1 MGEMGGARQSFAEDV
16 RRKSKMKIGIRR
28 ESPHEIDLTLTR
40 GSSSV
45 PLVLHYLSVKIQ
57 AKGHAMSEDIRRPD
71 VLTVLSDMQSLT
83 RAIDTDPQNTQL
95 YIKRGMA
102 SFQLG
107 NIAAAI
113 DDFDRA
119 ERLNP
124 ALSPD
129 LWQRGIAYY
138 YAERFE
144 DGAKQFETDLTVNGH
159 DVEETV
165 WRYLCQAQ
173 PQGAEAARHAML
185 PVRDDSRPVMSWVY
199 QLFAGTCEPEAVIAH
214 YGDAE
219 RRERFY
225 SALYVGLYYEAKRDP
240 ERARHYVSL
249 AADMRVTED
258 YMGWVAI
265 VHQRL
270 RGWTQDR
277 GNAP

>member
-1 MGEMGGARQSFAEDV
+1 MPRTSFAAHSCNPNEN
-16 RRKSKMKIGIRR
+16 IRMPNISTVTS
-28 ESPHEIDLTLTR
+28 EVQL
-40 GSSSV
+40 
-45 PLVLHYLSVKIQ
+45 LSG
-57 AKGHAMSEDIRRPD
+57 ALEA
-71 VLTVLSDMQSLT
+71 
-83 RAIDTDPQNTQL
+83 DPQNTQL

-107 NIAAAI
+107 NIAASI

-124 ALSPD
+124 ALTPY

-144 DGAKQFETDLTVNGH
+144 DGAHQFETDLIVNAH

-173 PQGAEAARHAML
+173 TLGADAARQALL
-185 PVRDDSRPVMSWVY
+185 PVRGDSRPVMHGVY
-199 QLFAGTCEPEAVIAH
+199 QLFAGTCQPETVIAR
-214 YGDAE
+214 YENAG

-225 SALYVGLYYEAKRDP
+225 STLYVGLYFEAERDP
-240 ERARHYVSL
+240 HRTRDFIGL
-249 AADMRVTED
+249 AADMQVTED
-258 YMGWVAI
+258 YMNWVAI

-270 RGWTQDR
+270 RGWTQD
-277 GNAP
+277 

>member
-1 MGEMGGARQSFAEDV
+1 MPQQVNHGVGEAVMGVPLG
-16 RRKSKMKIGIRR
+16 K
-28 ESPHEIDLTLTR
+28 IDLTPT
-40 GSSSV
+40 GSSSSV
-45 PLVLHYLSVKIQ
+45 QLVCRYVSAAIW
-57 AKGHAMSEDIRRPD
+57 ARDTPMTENIRRPD
-71 VLTVLSDMQSLT
+71 VSPIRSELQRLTGALE
-83 RAIDTDPQNTQL
+83 ADPQNTQL

-107 NIAAAI
+107 NIAASI

-124 ALSPD
+124 ALTPF

-138 YAERFE
+138 YVGRFE
-144 DGAKQFETDLTVNGH
+144 DGAQQFATDLTVNGH

-173 PQGAEAARHAML
+173 VQGAEAARHALL
-185 PVRDDSRPVMSWVY
+185 PVRGDSRPVMSWVY
-199 QLFAGTCEPEAVIAH
+199 QLFAGTCEPEAVIAQ
-214 YGDAE
+214 YANAG

-225 SALYVGLYYEAKRDP
+225 SALYVGFFYEAKRDP

-249 AADMRVTED
+249 AADMQVTED

-265 VHQRL
+265 VHRRL
-270 RGWTQDR
+270 RGWTQGCAD
-277 GNAP
+277 AP